1 MDGEK
6 NQHEVNMFACN
17 LQRMNIMNDIIHLL
31 MPADPALSSTLQRF
45 PLRSYTVS
53 APLSSD
59 SEF

>member
-45 PLRSYTVS
+45 PPSLLHRLRSSVVG
-53 APLSSD
+53 
-59 SEF
+59 F